1 MSDES
6 VQKCREERE
15 AKAIVAF
22 KQKERAEC
30 IAKKWGLSWPQPDR
44 KGQWGRMSKEF
55 LMKQQLYARIQHIVE
70 GKSAGAGPPP
80 PTCPHKLTRLT
91 CTR

>member
-22 KQKERAEC
+22 KQKERAES
-30 IAKKWGLSWPQPDR
+30 IA
-44 KGQWGRMSKEF
+44 
-55 LMKQQLYARIQHIVE
+55 I
-70 GKSAGAGPPP
+70 
-80 PTCPHKLTRLT
+80 
-91 CTR
+91 